1 MERVVARAVIFKSM
15 VIQSCFDAQKLVFLL
30 DVLPFPRGYF
40 RLHVCFC
47 FCGSKKL
54 DHQNFGLALSM
65 QLQNLEDFVSNPS
78 KSCRF

>member
-40 RLHVCFC
+40 QAPCLFL
-47 FCGSKKL
+47 FLWIKK
-54 DHQNFGLALSM
+54 A
-65 QLQNLEDFVSNPS
+65 
-78 KSCRF
+78 